1 MKQTYIS
8 PATKVFGVQS
18 NAFICQSIRV
28 GDSSPVS
35 SYDDIG
41 FAKEDIQ
48 SDDAFWDDSFF
59 SD

>member
-28 GDSSPVS
+28 GDSSVS
-35 SYDDIG
+35 DSEDIG
-41 FAKEDIQ
+41 FAKEGIQ